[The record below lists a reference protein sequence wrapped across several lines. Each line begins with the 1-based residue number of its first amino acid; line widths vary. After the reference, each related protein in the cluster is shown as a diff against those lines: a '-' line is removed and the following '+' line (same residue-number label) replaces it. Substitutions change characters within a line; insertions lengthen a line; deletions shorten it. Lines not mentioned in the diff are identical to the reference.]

1 MDRSLRFALSVAVLF
16 ATASAAADQIVL
28 PARAPRA
35 AAPAGIAFP
44 QPIVVTAACSESE
57 PNEQTGNASPMTL
70 PAGCSGFASST
81 DASSISIDYGG
92 GLRDGI
98 EDLYSFSLASSAR
111 VSVSL
116 AWTDTNADL
125 DLFLFQPS
133 GTSIDIIDASA
144 ANGSAPEAFTSPT
157 LAPGTYYIGVS
168 AFNGGSN
175 YTLNV
180 SQATS
185 SSGCTDNNTTACL
198 GGGRFRVRTT
208 YDTGTQSG
216 NGGAV
221 KLTSDTG
228 YFWFFGNA
236 NVEMVVK
243 ILDACSFNNR
253 FWVFAGGLTDVGVSL
268 NITDTQTGTTKTYSN
283 TRGTAFKPI
292 QDTDAFA
299 TCASV
304 SCSYA
309 LAPPSQSFGTGGGTG
324 SVSMTTTSGC
334 GWSAAS
340 DSSWITITGG
350 GSGSGNGTINFSV
363 ASNGGA
369 DRTGHISAGGQ
380 SATISQ
386 SGTTPTCSYLV
397 SPTSASYGTSGGA
410 GSVSVTAPAGC
421 AWTASSSFSFI
432 NITSGSSGNGNG
444 SVAYS
449 VAANSGAARTG
460 SMTIAGQTVTI
471 SQSGAP
477 PASYNG
483 NWSGATSQ
491 QRAFSFTVS
500 NNAFTTWKLDWHATG
515 SCGTVDGTTTVT
527 YNTPLAISGS
537 SFTLTTA
544 GPTSI
549 TLNGTFSST
558 SSASGSFSVNYNQPF
573 PACSASGSGTW
584 TATKQ

>member
-1 MDRSLRFALSVAVLF
+1 MARSLRFALAVSVLF
-16 ATASAAADQIVL
+16 AAASAAADQIVL

-35 AAPAGIAFP
+35 AAPEGIAVS
-44 QPIVVTAACSESE
+44 QPVVIAAACSEAE
-57 PNEQTGNASPMTL
+57 PNEQPGNASPMTL
-70 PAGCSGFASST
+70 PASCSGFASST

-92 GLRDGI
+92 GLHDGI
-98 EDLYSFSLASSAR
+98 EDLYSFTLSSSAR
-111 VSVSL
+111 ISASL

-125 DLFLFQPS
+125 DLFLVQPS
-133 GTSIDIIDASA
+133 GTNINIISASA
-144 ANGSAPEAFTSPT
+144 TNGSAPESFTSPT

-168 AFNGGSN
+168 AFSGGSN
-175 YTLNV
+175 YTVNV
-180 SQATS
+180 SQASS

-198 GGGRFRVRTT
+198 SNGRFRVRAT
-208 YDTGTQSG
+208 YDTGGQSG

-221 KLTSDTG
+221 RLTTDTG

-243 ILDACSFNNR
+243 IIDACSFNNR

-304 SCSYA
+304 ACNYA
-309 LAPPSQSFGTGGGTG
+309 LAPSSQSFGTGGGTG
-324 SVSMTTTSGC
+324 SVSMTTASGC
-334 GWSAAS
+334 SWTASS

-363 ASNGGA
+363 ASNSGG

-410 GSVSVTAPAGC
+410 GSVTVTAPAGC
-421 AWTASSSFSFI
+421 AWTAGSNVSFVT
-432 NITSGSSGNGNG
+432 ITSGFSGSGNG
-444 SVAYS
+444 SVSYS
-449 VAANSGAARTG
+449 VGANSGAARTG

-471 SQSGAP
+471 SQAGAP
-477 PASYNG
+477 PANYDG
-483 NWSGATSQ
+483 HWSGATSQ
-491 QRAFSFTVS
+491 QRAFSFDVS
-500 NNAFTTWKLDWHATG
+500 GNGISKFTLDWATSG
-515 SCGTVDGTTTVT
+515 SSCSATGTTTT
-527 YNTPLAISGS
+527 TFTPPKAITGNTFSLSVPG
-537 SFTLTTA
+537 T
-544 GPTSI
+544 PSI
-549 TLNGTFSST
+549 TINGTFATT
-558 SSASGSFSVNYNQPF
+558 SSASGNFTVTNPF
-573 PACSASGSGTW
+573 GCTSSGNGTFNV
-584 TATKQ
+584 TKP